1 MPIVFLEINSLI
13 TFFLQNP
20 SSSAVGI
27 RTVDIGCSA
36 VDSYPIPVFWHRAR
50 PPNMDTHGFGQK
62 KYQKKGQKNRKKG
75 WKSCQEYQWY
85 MFNQKKRTFD
95 TRDSRVV
102 PHRSTDQAQGSLTS
116 QFGWDAV
123 YSPWYDRMM
132 GTMFLWCMPCRKRKN
147 WWIKKKFC
155 SIKKKNCSIKKNFVQ
170 WKKICANEKKHST
183 PEIPAWSPTAV
194 LIGPKGA

>member
-62 KYQKKGQKNRKKG
+62 KYQKKGLKNRKKG
-75 WKSCQEYQWY
+75 CKSCQEYQWY
-85 MFNQKKRTFD
+85 MNYWPPCSGFWPKKGPKLTWKQRIPRITAGRLIICLHVLPKKKTFD

-102 PHRSTDQAQGSLTS
+102 PHRSTDRAQGCLTS

-123 YSPWYDRMM
+123 
-132 GTMFLWCMPCRKRKN
+132 
-147 WWIKKKFC
+147 
-155 SIKKKNCSIKKNFVQ
+155 
-170 WKKICANEKKHST
+170 
-183 PEIPAWSPTAV
+183 
-194 LIGPKGA
+194 

>member
-85 MFNQKKRTFD
+85 MNYWPSCPGFQQKKNIRHPRFPRGPPPQYWSGPMVLNFAVRMGCGVSTMVWSND
-95 TRDSRVV
+95 ESLSRLQ
-102 PHRSTDQAQGSLTS
+102 HLTLWNSNIRGRSQC
-116 QFGWDAV
+116 FKFW
-123 YSPWYDRMM
+123 
-132 GTMFLWCMPCRKRKN
+132 KRN
-147 WWIKKKFC
+147 R
-155 SIKKKNCSIKKNFVQ
+155 S
-170 WKKICANEKKHST
+170 
-183 PEIPAWSPTAV
+183 V
-194 LIGPKGA
+194 LV

>member
-85 MFNQKKRTFD
+85 MNYWPPCSGFWPKKG
-95 TRDSRVV
+95 
-102 PHRSTDQAQGSLTS
+102 PKLTWK
-116 QFGWDAV
+116 QRIPRITAGILIICLHV
-123 YSPWYDRMM
+123 LP
-132 GTMFLWCMPCRKRKN
+132 
-147 WWIKKKFC
+147 
-155 SIKKKNCSIKKNFVQ
+155 KKKNIRHPK
-170 WKKICANEKKHST
+170 KKHST

-194 LIGPKGA
+194 LIGPNSAWLRSSDGMRYNHCGVIVRHTLRARRSTS

>member
-36 VDSYPIPVFWHRAR
+36 VDSHPTPVFWHRAR

-85 MFNQKKRTFD
+85 MNYSTTKKTFD

-102 PHRSTDQAQGSLTS
+102 PHRSTDRAQGCLTS

-123 YSPWYDRMM
+123 YPPWYDRMM

-147 WWIKKKFC
+147 WWIKKK
-155 SIKKKNCSIKKNFVQ
+155 IVQ
-170 WKKICANEKKHST
+170 
-183 PEIPAWSPTAV
+183 
-194 LIGPKGA
+194 